1 MSLPLAG
8 LKVLDLTRALS
19 GPFSTMILG
28 DLGAEVIK
36 VEPAPAGE
44 MVRQWGPFDEDISVY
59 YLSANRNKKGIGV
72 DFRQPEGLALIRKM
86 ALASDIVVENFK
98 VGTMEKMGLGYQ
110 ALSAEKPELI
120 MASISGFGSKGPASQ
135 WAGFDQIA
143 QGYSGF
149 MSLTGTPESGPMRV
163 GTAIGDLTAG
173 MWIVIGILSAVV
185 ARRNTGRGQHVETS
199 LLAGLMSLLS
209 VQGQRYLSVNEIPQP
224 CGNVHPVIAP
234 YGTFDTA
241 DGPLNLAPATQAM
254 WVKLCKLL
262 EMDHLVSDPRFLTN
276 ADRMQHRHALK
287 LELESSLVRKTR
299 MAWTSLMIEHG
310 IPAGPI
316 NTLADVFADP
326 QVAACKLVQS
336 VHHPVVGELRQVGLP
351 LSMTHVEDGTSVRT
365 APPVF
370 GQHTKEVFRD
380 YGFSPEDIER
390 MLARKIVFQA
400 EGDALLAEDHPTAQA
415 GGKA

>member
-36 VEPAPAGE
+36 VEPSPNGD

-72 DFRQPEGLALIRKM
+72 DFRNPEGLALIRKL
-86 ALASDIVVENFK
+86 ALESDIVVENFK
-98 VGTMEKMGLGYQ
+98 VGTMEKMGLGYESL
-110 ALSAEKPELI
+110 AAEKPDLI
-120 MASISGFGSKGPASQ
+120 MASISGFGSKGPARD

-163 GTAIGDLTAG
+163 GTAIGDLTSG
-173 MWIVIGILSAVV
+173 MWVVIGILSAVV
-185 ARRNTGRGQHVETS
+185 SRKATGKGQHVETS
-199 LLAGLMSLLS
+199 LLASLMGLLS
-209 VQGQRYLSVNEIPQP
+209 VQGQRYLSVNEVPQP

-234 YGTFDTA
+234 YGTFETA
-241 DGPLNLAPATQAM
+241 DGPLNLAPATQQM
-254 WVKLCKLL
+254 WVKLCSIL
-262 EMDHLVSDPRFLTN
+262 EMDHLTTDPRFITN
-276 ADRMQHRHALK
+276 AERMQFRHELK
-287 LELESSLVRKTR
+287 VELESALKRKTR
-299 MAWTSLMIEHG
+299 MEWTQVMIEMG

-316 NTLADVFADP
+316 NTLEDVFSDP
-326 QVAACKLVQS
+326 QVEACNLVQS
-336 VHHPVVGELRQVGLP
+336 VEHPVIGTLRQVGLP
-351 LSMTHVEDGTSVRT
+351 VSMDSIEGGVTVRS

-370 GQHTKEVFRD
+370 GQHTREVLAA
-380 YGFSPEDIER
+380 YGLAAEDI
-390 MLARKIVFQA
+390 ARLEENRVTFQA
-400 EGDALLAEDHPTAQA
+400 EGFAPDLANASVDAE
-415 GGKA
+415 GKQ

>member
-36 VEPAPAGE
+36 VEPAPNGD

-59 YLSANRNKKGIGV
+59 YLSANRNKKGMGV
-72 DFRQPEGLALIRKM
+72 DFRNPEGLALIRRL

-98 VGTMEKMGLGYQ
+98 VGTMEKMGLGYESL
-110 ALSAEKPELI
+110 AAEKPGLI
-120 MASISGFGSKGPASQ
+120 MASISGFGSKGPARD

-149 MSLTGTPESGPMRV
+149 MSLTGTPESGPTRV
-163 GTAIGDLTAG
+163 GTAIGDLTSG

-185 ARRNTGRGQHVETS
+185 ARQNTGKGQHVQTS
-199 LLAGLMSLLS
+199 LLASLMSLLS
-209 VQGQRYLSVNEIPQP
+209 VQGQRYLSVGEVPAP

-234 YGTFDTA
+234 YGTFETA
-241 DGPLNLAPATQAM
+241 DGPLNLAPATQQM
-254 WVKLCKLL
+254 WVKLCSIL
-262 EMDHLVSDPRFLTN
+262 ELDHLTTDPRFITN
-276 ADRMQHRHALK
+276 AERMQNRHALK
-287 LELESSLVRKTR
+287 EELESSLRRKTR
-299 MAWTSLMIEHG
+299 MEWTPVMIENG

-316 NTLADVFADP
+316 NTLEDVFTDP
-326 QVAACKLVQS
+326 QVEACNLVQA
-336 VHHPVVGELRQVGLP
+336 VEHPVIGTLRQVGLP
-351 LSMTHVEDGTSVRT
+351 LEMSSLEDNRSVRM

-370 GQHTKEVFRD
+370 GQHTREILA
-380 YGFSPEDIER
+380 GFGLTPEDI
-390 MLARKIVFQA
+390 ARLEDAKVTFQA
-400 EGDALLAEDHPTAQA
+400 EDPASGASAAA
-415 GGKA
+415 NGGQKA